1 MMEEK
6 EKLQKEIIELR
17 KKIELVDKEIS
28 ILFEKR
34 MDLAKQIGEI
44 KKELQL
50 EIFDEARENYLINEN
65 TKNITKDEI
74 KEYYKRLLQ
83 CMLNLSKEYQKR
95 GK

>member
-95 GK
+95 DK